1 MQESYFRFVHMFQKT
16 YPRGVKVRLEYEYT
30 NSSAST
36 MGANMCVYIGMVV
49 ILNTRVRIC
58 INIEYVYTYSS
69 ASAMCVNMCV

>member
-1 MQESYFRFVHMFQKT
+1 MFQKI

-49 ILNTRVRIC
+49 ILNMCVRRC
-58 INIEYVYTYSS
+58 IDIEYAYTHSR